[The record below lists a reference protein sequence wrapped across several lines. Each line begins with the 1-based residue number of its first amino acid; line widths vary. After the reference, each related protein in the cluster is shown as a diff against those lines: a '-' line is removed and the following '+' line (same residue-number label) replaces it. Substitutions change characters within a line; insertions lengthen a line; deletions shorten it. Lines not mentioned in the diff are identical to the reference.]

1 MIILFLVYILY
12 DTGRPTMC
20 FHNGAPHTVK
30 KLDDKRVQVNL
41 HKSTCASFSPC
52 MEENLCTFCKLDK
65 SKRTR
70 KINN

>member
-1 MIILFLVYILY
+1 MVLAEQWHSAE
-12 DTGRPTMC
+12 DEGE
-20 FHNGAPHTVK
+20 NGAPHTVK
-30 KLDDKRVQVNL
+30 KMDDKRVQVNL
-41 HKSTCASFSPC
+41 HKSTCATFSTC